1 MARSDSF
8 VHLHV
13 HSEHSAL
20 DSTARVAD
28 LVAAAAAD
36 GQEAIAITDHG
47 SLAGIYAGMVEA
59 KKAGIKLI
67 AGEEV
72 YLAIGSRHE
81 QNTLEVVEDG
91 RTKTK
96 RYHHLTVLATGEQG
110 WANLAAM
117 HNQAQNSRWG
127 KHARIDYELLAE
139 HAEGLIVLT
148 GCLGGPVLGPL
159 SRGNEQAAREGIEA
173 LTAAVG
179 HENVYVEV
187 MDHGIGAE
195 TAVLPR
201 LAELAAEY
209 DLPMVATNDA
219 HHAAPD
225 GGRAHEAWLALQ
237 TGKKLTDPAADRF
250 TFNGTGYHLRTSEE
264 MYSLRGEDWW
274 KKACRNTTRLAER
287 CEETILPEH
296 YLRLPKFPVPE
307 GFKNS
312 RAYFVHLVKQGAKRL
327 YGDPY
332 PQQ

>member
-1 MARSDSF
+1 RCKTRSVDANKAR
-8 VHLHV
+8 LK
-13 HSEHSAL
+13 
-20 DSTARVAD
+20 TVA
-28 LVAAAAAD
+28 
-36 GQEAIAITDHG
+36 E
-47 SLAGIYAGMVEA
+47 
-59 KKAGIKLI
+59 
-67 AGEEV
+67 EEV

-81 QNTLEVVEDG
+81 QNALEVVEDG

-173 LTAAVG
+173 FTAVARN
-179 HENVYVEV
+179 ENVYVEV

-201 LAELAAEY
+201 LAGLAAEY

-219 HHAAPD
+219 RDAAPD
-225 GGRAHEAWLALQ
+225 GGRSHEAWLALQ
-237 TGKKLTDPAADRF
+237 TGKKLSDPSPDRF
-250 TFNGTGYHLRTSEE
+250 T
-264 MYSLRGEDWW
+264 
-274 KKACRNTTRLAER
+274 
-287 CEETILPEH
+287 
-296 YLRLPKFPVPE
+296 
-307 GFKNS
+307 
-312 RAYFVHLVKQGAKRL
+312 
-327 YGDPY
+327 
-332 PQQ
+332 